1 MSKVQRTDIYRKY
14 GGRCA
19 YCGRIISLEDMQID
33 HLVPKYRTLSDA
45 DLRELGKQ
53 RGGDDI
59 DNLMPACRPCNYR
72 KGALSLE
79 NFRNALQRGQI
90 CCRRDFTYRM
100 MVRYG
105 LVVEMPPEVVFYFEK
120 SGRRTR

>member
-1 MSKVQRTDIYRKY
+1 MNKVQRTDIYRKY

-33 HLVPKYRTLSDA
+33 HLVPKYRTLSDEA
-45 DLRELGKQ
+45 LRELGLQ
-53 RGGDDI
+53 RGSDDI

-72 KGALSLE
+72 KGSLSLE

-100 MVRYG
+100 MVQYG
-105 LVVEMPPEVVFYFEK
+105 LVVEMPAEVEFYFEK
-120 SGRRTR
+120 KEKRK

>member
-19 YCGRIISLEDMQID
+19 YCGRIIALEDMQID
-33 HLVPKYRTLSDA
+33 HLVPKNRTLSDA

-53 RGGDDI
+53 RGSDDI

-79 NFRNALQRGQI
+79 DFRNALQRGQI

-100 MVRYG
+100 MVQYG
-105 LVVEMPPEVVFYFEK
+105 LVVEMPAEVVFYFEK
-120 SGRRTR
+120 KDKRK

>member
-53 RGGDDI
+53 RGSDDI

-79 NFRNALQRGQI
+79 DFRNALQRGQI

-100 MVRYG
+100 MVQYG
-105 LVVEMPPEVVFYFEK
+105 LVVEMPAEVVFYFEK
-120 SGRRTR
+120 KDKRK

>member
-19 YCGRIISLEDMQID
+19 YCGRIIALEDMQID
-33 HLVPKYRTLSDA
+33 HLVPKNRTLSDA

-53 RGGDDI
+53 RGSDDI

-79 NFRNALQRGQI
+79 DFRNALQRGQI

-120 SGRRTR
+120 NGKK